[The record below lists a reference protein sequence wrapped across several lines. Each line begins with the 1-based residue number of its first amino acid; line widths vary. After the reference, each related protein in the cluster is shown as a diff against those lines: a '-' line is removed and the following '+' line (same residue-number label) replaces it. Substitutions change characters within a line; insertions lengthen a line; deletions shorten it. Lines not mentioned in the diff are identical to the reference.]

1 MNRQIISTHS
11 VQHSTWNHPW
21 QIPGHLS
28 MAISPSLGLL
38 DRTLLMSSHNLINPH
53 IHLLD
58 SLTLLTIKLFLVK
71 NPNYPAD
78 TRVYSY
84 CHSSMNTVKRR
95 PSCGLLKDI
104 LAEFETAKCMIWIKH
119 THMAKIG
126 WEKVYD

>member
-1 MNRQIISTHS
+1 
-11 VQHSTWNHPW
+11 
-21 QIPGHLS
+21 
-28 MAISPSLGLL
+28 
-38 DRTLLMSSHNLINPH
+38 MSSHNLINPH

-58 SLTLLTIKLFLVK
+58 SLTLLTIKLFLMK

-84 CHSSMNTVKRR
+84 CHSSMNIVKRR
-95 PSCGLLKDI
+95 PSCGLLKDT